1 MVYTA
6 LCRCPVLFAMSSQ
19 QLIANELLAFV
30 QNAVDTMDE
39 VSIRQICK
47 SSFSEDDICSGKALL
62 FQTLGKTD
70 QMPSRRRDGGVKSLQ
85 DIIKLFKETDP
96 DDVPAFVAKRLDR
109 LPPVTFDHVDVT
121 RLLKD
126 ITFLKT
132 SLAEVQAKL
141 EVSNNTISE
150 LRSELALLRS
160 AHSECRSDT
169 SNIAVCH
176 VAQNVSIG
184 GFEPANLDASA
195 IAEQATADPR
205 PAARPSTSPETRTSR
220 ESTLIPK
227 RSYASTAAKPPAVSK
242 PKQRP
247 KKGVQSLRD
256 PVHKDQSQPTLRE
269 SRCDEDGFKKVEK
282 RRKPA
287 RQNQCG
293 TAPTGPNHLLRP
305 ATPSTLLYV
314 SRLHYLTKVDDIVK
328 YVKTKTGF
336 ILRVAKLESR
346 HNANFNSFVVSVP
359 TDHLATFTKEE
370 FWPKGVKFRRFRGR
384 LPDTAGLRNAS

>member
-1 MVYTA
+1 MG
-6 LCRCPVLFAMSSQ
+6 SQ

-30 QNAVDTMDE
+30 QNAIDTMDE

-47 SSFSEDDICSGKALL
+47 SSFNEDDICSGKALL

-96 DDVPAFVAKRLDR
+96 DDVPAFVAKQLDR

-160 AHSECRSDT
+160 ASSECRSDT

-176 VAQNVSIG
+176 VARNVSIG
-184 GFEPANLDASA
+184 GLKPANLDASA
-195 IAEQATADPR
+195 IADKATANPR

-220 ESTLIPK
+220 ESTLTPE
-227 RSYASTAAKPPAVSK
+227 RSYADTAAKPPAVSK

-247 KKGVQSLRD
+247 KKGVQSLREH
-256 PVHKDQSQPTLRE
+256 VHKDQQPALRE

-328 YVKTKTGF
+328 YVKVKTGF

-346 HNANFNSFVVSVP
+346 HNANFNSFVVIVP
-359 TDHLATFTKEE
+359 TEHLATFTKEE

-384 LPDTAGLRNAS
+384 FPDTAGLRNASQS

>member
-1 MVYTA
+1 MG
-6 LCRCPVLFAMSSQ
+6 SQ

-30 QNAVDTMDE
+30 QNAIDTMDE

-70 QMPSRRRDGGVKSLQ
+70 QMPPRRRDGGVKSLQ
-85 DIIKLFKETDP
+85 DIIQLFKEIDP

-160 AHSECRSDT
+160 ARSECRSDT

-176 VAQNVSIG
+176 VARNVSIG
-184 GFEPANLDASA
+184 GIEPANLDASA

-220 ESTLIPK
+220 ESTLTPK
-227 RSYASTAAKPPAVSK
+227 RSYAATAAKPSAVSK

-247 KKGVQSLRD
+247 KKGVQSLLE

-269 SRCDEDGFKKVEK
+269 SRCDADGFKKVEK

-314 SRLHYLTKVDDIVK
+314 SRLHYLTKVDDIVNLISEAAASSSISSCLPISK
-328 YVKTKTGF
+328 H
-336 ILRVAKLESR
+336 VAAERGTAIRRRDVYSTAAGER
-346 HNANFNSFVVSVP
+346 
-359 TDHLATFTKEE
+359 
-370 FWPKGVKFRRFRGR
+370 KG
-384 LPDTAGLRNAS
+384 